1 MSKIKII
8 ALTLIFSLIM
18 SIPVY
23 AKPNNVYSNQEKV
36 ILDKLKNMTTLE
48 YTYQLKQTYENNSFG
63 VLKPTILTYK
73 VRYNALQRKY
83 YIKASSVIDILGKET
98 KNYTNYVYN
107 AKKGKLIKESNNLEG
122 TEKLT
127 ETMMLTLGISKKR
140 KTVVSLYK
148 YLISSNIIT
157 SVTKGIKNKDI
168 IKYSNTYKSNDKK
181 RQVSTN
187 IKSELIVKN
196 NIPIKIHSKMDINIQ
211 NLKTKNNVTITF
223 DNIKKESKNAN
234 KKKK

>member
-73 VRYNALQRKY
+73 VRYNTLQRKY

>member
-18 SIPVY
+18 SIPIY

-73 VRYNALQRKY
+73 VRYNSLQRKY

-127 ETMMLTLGISKKR
+127 ETMMLTLGISKR
-140 KTVVSLYK
+140 HKTVISLYK

-157 SVTKGIKNKDI
+157 SVTQGIKNKDI

-181 RQVSTN
+181 RKVSTN

-196 NIPIKIHSKMDINIQ
+196 NIPVKIHSKMDINIQ